1 MDIKKILFLIFPFL
15 FLLILSG
22 CQANNSDTNT
32 TNSEE
37 YNTTNNTVDTNGSIS
52 LTILNGNTKE
62 LTQNSEQVSV
72 TIKVFSTSNSP
83 YSEGNLSVAYPD
95 KVLSGTDVGS
105 FQSSTVPIENGV
117 ATFYYTGPKNLQQ
130 RVDNGDASTVFGFYH
145 DSNVSSIKNFTFT
158 YNPEANQT
166 VITDYYLK
174 ESSSSNKYTM
184 PLESNIQISFYIE
197 DDQGNLVSDGNMTTM
212 SVQLLNPSLAD
223 LKDTKS
229 TVADSFNFTSK
240 NNISLSFISNTRSG
254 VVPIK
259 VSATFNDV
267 NGVAQSISEV
277 FYMTILSGPPTAM
290 SISYSGTANDTNRSK
305 FQEEMII
312 TVTDKYFNPVNT
324 QPAISAYLIAGYA
337 LENTSDVTSRLFF
350 ETSDA
355 KAGTMDPATNTLTS
369 TANFANVDLAND
381 ILLTYGNGYTYDV
394 SGKWDIDSI
403 NGNTLNL
410 SDTIGATSA
419 VSNIGFAIGNNYRQ
433 DVCRD
438 GREWVGYVKLNS
450 DRLDTNGIAKATVNY
465 DYYLTGKAVV
475 MGVDIVGYNAE
486 TNTTT
491 KFGEAQ
497 KFTLRGT
504 GFTATTC
511 SVPGG
516 AKNYDCTIYVSIS
529 DTGEYYRN
537 ARLGRVLQIS
547 DQISKVALQDA
558 SATNIYSCANHN
570 GIYYEHYWVDNNDT
584 ATGSVTL
591 TDMVVGDEF

>member
-1 MDIKKILFLIFPFL
+1 MNIKKILFFISSFL

-22 CQANNSDTNT
+22 CQANNSDSNT
-32 TNSEE
+32 TSSLEN
-37 YNTTNNTVDTNGSIS
+37 NQTNNTVDTNGSVT

-62 LTQNSEQVSV
+62 LTQNSEQVNI
-72 TIKVFSTSNSP
+72 TIKVFSSSNAP
-83 YSEGNLSVAYPD
+83 YSEGNVSVSYPD

-105 FQSSTVPIENGV
+105 FQSSTVTIENGV
-117 ATFYYTGPKNLQQ
+117 ATFVYTGPKNLQE
-130 RVDNGDASTVFGFYH
+130 RVDNSDLSTVFGFYH
-145 DSNVSSIKNFTFT
+145 DSNISNVKKFTFT
-158 YNPEANQT
+158 YNPEANQI
-166 VITDYYLK
+166 VITDYFLK
-174 ESSSSNKYTM
+174 ESSSTSKYTM
-184 PLESNIQISFYIE
+184 PLESSIQLSFYVE
-197 DDQGNLVSDGNMTTM
+197 DDQGNLVSDGNMTSM
-212 SVQLLNPSLAD
+212 SVQLLNPALAD

-229 TVADSFNFTSK
+229 NVGDSFNFTSK
-240 NNISLSFISNTRSG
+240 NNVSLSFISSTRSG

-259 VSATFNDV
+259 VGATFNDV
-267 NGVAQSISEV
+267 NGVSQTISEV

-290 SISYSGTANDTNRSK
+290 SIAYSSSEFDSNRSK
-305 FQEEMII
+305 ILQNMVI

-369 TANFANVDLAND
+369 SANFANVDLAND

-394 SGKWDIDSI
+394 SGKWDISSI

-410 SDTIGATSA
+410 ADTIGATSA

-438 GREWVGYVKLNS
+438 GQEWVGYVQLNN
-450 DRLDTNGIAKATVNY
+450 DRLDTTGIAKATINF

-475 MGVDIVGYNAE
+475 LGIDIIGYNAE

-497 KFTLRGT
+497 KFTLRSP
-504 GFTATTC
+504 GFSATTC
-511 SVPGG
+511 SVPSG
-516 AKNYDCTIYVSIS
+516 ALNYPCTIEVFIG
-529 DTGEYYRN
+529 DTGEHYRN
-537 ARLGRVLQIS
+537 AKLGRDLQIS
-547 DQISKVALQDA
+547 DQLSNVRYQSGTED
-558 SATNIYSCANHN
+558 NIYGCTNEGA
-570 GIYYEHYWVDNNDT
+570 YYEYYLVDNNDT
-584 ATGSVTL
+584 ATGTMTFTNML
-591 TDMVVGDEF
+591 TGHEF